1 MTMTLEFEMLLREY
15 AEELRQ
21 SKEFA
26 ERWWRALHAREST
39 SPGPVPVAELWPM
52 GPASHPRV
60 IATYRKYYFRCVEL
74 NIRVKHGAVE
84 PLGAG
89 AISEEDW
96 GSDDDEHIADTVEP
110 KTFVLDLL
118 AGGDTHDL
126 YEFLLA
132 LVFVPIGMKGDVV
145 A

>member
-1 MTMTLEFEMLLREY
+1 MTMSLELEMLFREY

-26 ERWWRALHAREST
+26 ERWWRALQERESAR
-39 SPGPVPVAELWPM
+39 PGPVPLADLWPM
-52 GPASHPRV
+52 GPVSHPRV

-74 NIRVKHGAVE
+74 NAHVRQGVGE

-89 AISEEDW
+89 APVEDDW
-96 GSDDDEHIADTVEP
+96 GSDDDERIADTVEP
-110 KTFVLDLL
+110 RTFVLDLL
-118 AGGDTHDL
+118 AGGETNDL
-126 YEFLLA
+126 YEFMLA